1 MKSFTFFRTE
11 EGNYYLYNSR
21 KSSLLNVHPVIKV
34 IEALD
39 NNDGVLKWVMKCI
52 KI

>member
-39 NNDGVLKWVMKCI
+39 NNDGEEALFAK
-52 KI
+52 